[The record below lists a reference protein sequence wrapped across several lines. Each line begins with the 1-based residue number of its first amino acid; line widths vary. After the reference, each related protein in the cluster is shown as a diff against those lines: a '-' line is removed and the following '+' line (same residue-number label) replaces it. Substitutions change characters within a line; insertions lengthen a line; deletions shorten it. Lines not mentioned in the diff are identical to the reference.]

1 VAVAAAAAPRLP
13 APARVLVAAVSA
25 AGAGILA
32 VRAVQVAEA
41 PLSTV
46 GAALLILAA
55 SVLADRFTLSVAHG
69 GEEEE
74 FSLADAV
81 WVAAIVLAPPGA
93 PTLGAAAGALC
104 WQLARRVPAAKTAF
118 NVGQVALALTAA
130 EVIWGL
136 ADPAPLPDET
146 AAWVFG
152 AAAAAAAFVVNV
164 STVALVIA
172 LVQRQPFR
180 TILLGSFRV
189 SALQWVGNVAIGLL
203 AALAWHV
210 NPAGLVLVAVPLGL
224 VYLAYRDWVAGLV
237 EREQMEDMART
248 AERIARDG
256 DPAARLPMDG
266 REGRLAQLTASLNR
280 MLEQLDRAFGRDRHL
295 MKEAAAE
302 LHDPVRA
309 IRRELAVLGGDADAD
324 AGAGDA
330 AATRERL
337 ACELDRVDQ
346 VLSEMEAVASAG
358 RPGAVR
364 PASVPLDPFLRRVG
378 DRARVLLDDRLT
390 VASLPGDAVARLDAM
405 WIERALLHMLDNAAI
420 HGRCSSPV
428 TLSAAHVPGGWRFEV
443 ADEGGG
449 VPAGHEEAVFE
460 PFYRAGSVPGRPG
473 LGLALVQSVA
483 EAHGGSTGI
492 VNRPGVGATFWLRVP
507 A

>member
-1 VAVAAAAAPRLP
+1 MAVAAATAPRLP
-13 APARVLVAAVSA
+13 APARALVFVVSA
-25 AGAGILA
+25 AGA
-32 VRAVQVAEA
+32 
-41 PLSTV
+41 
-46 GAALLILAA
+46 AALALRAAPVRDAPARALAA
-55 SVLADRFTLSVAHG
+55 AFAILVASVAADRFTLSVSHG

-81 WVAAIVLAPPGA
+81 WVAAIVLAPAGA

-104 WQLARRVPAAKTAF
+104 WQIARRLPLAKTAF
-118 NVGQVALALTAA
+118 NVGQVAIALTAA
-130 EVIWGL
+130 ELVWGL
-136 ADPAPLPDET
+136 ADTTPRPDET
-146 AAWVFG
+146 AAWALG
-152 AAAAAAAFVVNV
+152 AAAAGVAFLVNA

-172 LVQRQPFR
+172 LVQRRAFR
-180 TILLGSFRV
+180 AVLLGSLRV
-189 SALQWVGNVAIGLL
+189 SVLQWLGNVAIGLL

-224 VYLAYRDWVAGLV
+224 VYLAYREWVAGLV

-256 DPAARLPMDG
+256 DPAARLPMAG

-302 LHDPVRA
+302 LHEPVRA
-309 IRRELAVLGGDADAD
+309 IRRELGLLDEEGGAC
-324 AGAGDA
+324 
-330 AATRERL
+330 RLRL
-337 ACELDRVDQ
+337 AAQLDRVDQ

-364 PASVPLDPFLRRVG
+364 PAPVLLDPFLRRVG

-390 VASLPGDAVARLDAM
+390 VASLPCDAVASLDAT
-405 WIERALLHMLDNAAI
+405 WVERALLHMLDNAAI

-428 TLSAAHVPGGWRFEV
+428 QLSAAHVAGGWRFEV

-460 PFYRAGSVPGRPG
+460 PFYRAAGSVPGRPG
-473 LGLALVQSVA
+473 LGLTLVRSVA

-492 VNRPGVGATFWLRVP
+492 LNRPGVGATFWLRVP

>member
-1 VAVAAAAAPRLP
+1 VAVAAATAPRLP
-13 APARVLVAAVSA
+13 APARILVAAVSA
-25 AGAGILA
+25 AGAVVLG
-32 VRAVQVAEA
+32 VRAVQVIHASVDT
-41 PLSTV
+41 L
-46 GAALLILAA
+46 AAAVAILVA

-74 FSLADAV
+74 FSLVDAV

-93 PTLGAAAGALC
+93 PTLGAAAGALA
-104 WQLARRVPAAKTAF
+104 WQLARRLPAAKMAF
-118 NVGQVALALTAA
+118 NVGQVAVALTAA
-130 EVIWGL
+130 ELIWGL
-136 ADPAPLPDET
+136 AEPTPEPT
-146 AAWVFG
+146 QSAAWVLG
-152 AAAAAAAFVVNV
+152 AAAAGAAFLVNAT
-164 STVALVIA
+164 TVALVIA

-180 TILLGSFRV
+180 GVLFGSLRV
-189 SALQWVGNVAIGLL
+189 TALQWVGNLAIGLL
-203 AALAWHV
+203 AAMAWYV
-210 NPAGLVLVAVPLGL
+210 NPAALVLVAVPLGL
-224 VYLAYRDWVAGLV
+224 VCLAYREWVAGLV

-256 DPAARLPMDG
+256 DPAARLPMIG

-295 MKEAAAE
+295 MKEAAAG
-302 LHDPVRA
+302 LHEPVRA
-309 IRRELAVLGGDADAD
+309 IRRELALYGHGDADD
-324 AGAGDA
+324 T
-330 AATRERL
+330 AATCERL
-337 ACELDRVDQ
+337 HGHLDRVDQ

-364 PASVPLDPFLRRVG
+364 PTEVALQPFLERIG

-390 VASLPGDAVARLDAM
+390 VATLPVDAVAHLDAT
-405 WIERALLHMLDNAAI
+405 WVERALLHMLDNAAI

-428 TLSAAHVPGGWRFEV
+428 TLTAASVPGGWRFEV

-460 PFYRAGSVPGRPG
+460 PFYRAGRVPGRPG
-473 LGLALVQSVA
+473 LGLALVRSVA

-492 VNRPGVGATFWLRVP
+492 LNRPGVGATFWLRVP

>member
-1 VAVAAAAAPRLP
+1 MAVAAATAPRLP

-25 AGAGILA
+25 AGAAVLA
-32 VRAVQVAEA
+32 VRAIQVVSA
-41 PLSTV
+41 PVDT
-46 GAALLILAA
+46 LAA
-55 SVLADRFTLSVAHG
+55 AFAILVASVVADRFTLSVDHG

-93 PTLGAAAGALC
+93 PTLGAAAGALA
-104 WQLARRVPAAKTAF
+104 WQVARRLPAAKTAF

-130 EVIWGL
+130 ELIWGL
-136 ADPAPLPDET
+136 ADPAPAPDQT
-146 AAWVFG
+146 AAWAL
-152 AAAAAAAFVVNV
+152 AAAAAGAAFLVNAG
-164 STVALVIA
+164 TVALVIA
-172 LVQRQPFR
+172 LVQRQSFR
-180 TILLGSFRV
+180 GVLMGSFRV
-189 SALQWVGNVAIGLL
+189 SALQWLGNLAIGLL

-210 NPAGLVLVAVPLGL
+210 NPFALVLVAVPLGL
-224 VYLAYRDWVAGLV
+224 VYLAYREWVAGLV

-256 DPAARLPMDG
+256 DPAARLPMEG

-302 LHDPVRA
+302 LHEPVRA
-309 IRRELAVLGGDADAD
+309 IRRELATLGDDADA
-324 AGAGDA
+324 AETA
-330 AATRERL
+330 ASRERL
-337 ACELDRVDQ
+337 HRQLDRVDQ

-364 PASVPLDPFLRRVG
+364 PSPVPLAPFLEHVG

-390 VASLPGDAVARLDAM
+390 VAALPDDAVARLDAT
-405 WIERALLHMLDNAAI
+405 WVERALLHMLDNAAI
-420 HGRCSSPV
+420 HGRCSTPV
-428 TLSAAHVPGGWRFEV
+428 RLSAAHVPGGWRFEV

-473 LGLALVQSVA
+473 LGLALVRSVA

-492 VNRPGVGATFWLRVP
+492 LNRPGVGATFWLRVP

>member
-1 VAVAAAAAPRLP
+1 VAVAAATAPRLP
-13 APARVLVAAVSA
+13 APARLLVLAVSA
-25 AGAGILA
+25 AGAIALLLHAVEVLQAPAGALA
-32 VRAVQVAEA
+32 
-41 PLSTV
+41 
-46 GAALLILAA
+46 AALVIAVA
-55 SVLADRFTLSVAHG
+55 SVAADRFTLSVNHG

-81 WVAAIVLAPPGA
+81 WIAAIVLAPAGA

-104 WQLARRVPAAKTAF
+104 WQLARRLPLAKTAF
-118 NVGQVALALTAA
+118 NVGHVALALSAA
-130 EVIWGL
+130 ELVWGL
-136 ADPAPLPDET
+136 ADPAPQPDQAT
-146 AAWVFG
+146 AWALG
-152 AAAAAAAFVVNV
+152 TAAAAVAFLVNTT
-164 STVALVIA
+164 TVALVIA
-172 LVQRQPFR
+172 LVQGEPFR
-180 TILLGSFRV
+180 GVLFGSLRV
-189 SALQWVGNVAIGLL
+189 TTLQWLGNISIGLL

-224 VYLAYRDWVAGLV
+224 VYLAYREWIAGLV

-256 DPAARLPMDG
+256 DPAARLPMEG

-295 MKEAAAE
+295 MKEASSE
-302 LHDPVRA
+302 LHEPVRA
-309 IRRELAVLGGDADAD
+309 IRRELASLDVEGEDGPCRVRLGA
-324 AGAGDA
+324 
-330 AATRERL
+330 L
-337 ACELDRVDQ
+337 LDRVDQ
-346 VLSEMEAVASAG
+346 VLNEMEAVASAG

-364 PASVPLDPFLRRVG
+364 AAPVLLDPFLRRVG
-378 DRARVLLDDRLT
+378 NRARVLLDDRLE
-390 VASLPGDAVARLDAM
+390 VATLPAGAVAVLDAT
-405 WIERALLHMLDNAAI
+405 WVERALLHMLDNAAI

-428 TLSAAHVPGGWRFEV
+428 KLSAAHVPGGWRFEV

-460 PFYRAGSVPGRPG
+460 PFYRAAGSVPGRPG
-473 LGLALVQSVA
+473 LGLALVRSVA

-492 VNRPGVGATFWLRVP
+492 LNRPGVGATFWLRVP

>member
-1 VAVAAAAAPRLP
+1 
-13 APARVLVAAVSA
+13 VLVAAVST
-25 AGAGILA
+25 AGAAILA
-32 VRAVQVAEA
+32 LRAVQVVEA
-41 PLSTV
+41 PV
-46 GAALLILAA
+46 GTLAAAVLILVA
-55 SVLADRFTLSVAHG
+55 SVVADRFTLSVSHG

-81 WVAAIVLAPPGA
+81 WVAAIVLAPSGA

-104 WQLARRVPAAKTAF
+104 WQLARRLPAAKTAF

-130 EVIWGL
+130 ELIWGL
-136 ADPAPLPDET
+136 ADPAPQPDQT
-146 AAWVFG
+146 AAWG
-152 AAAAAAAFVVNV
+152 LAAAAAGAAFLVNA

-172 LVQRQPFR
+172 LVQRGSFR
-180 TILLGSFRV
+180 EILLGSLRV
-189 SALQWVGNVAIGLL
+189 SALQWIGNLAIGLL
-203 AALAWHV
+203 AALAWYV
-210 NPAGLVLVAVPLGL
+210 NPAALLLVAVPLGL

-256 DPAARLPMDG
+256 DPAARLPMAG

-302 LHDPVRA
+302 LHEPVRV
-309 IRRELAVLGGDADAD
+309 IRRELAVLGAEAGD
-324 AGAGDA
+324 AGDA

-337 ACELDRVDQ
+337 AAHLDRVDQ

-364 PASVPLDPFLRRVG
+364 PAAVSLQPFLDRVG
-378 DRARVLLDDRLT
+378 ARARVLLDERLT
-390 VASLPGDAVARLDAM
+390 VAAVPGEAVAHLDAM

-428 TLSAAHVPGGWRFEV
+428 TLSALHVAGGWRFEV

-460 PFYRAGSVPGRPG
+460 PFYRAGSVPGRAG
-473 LGLALVQSVA
+473 LGLALVRSVA

-492 VNRPGVGATFWLRVP
+492 LNRPGVGATFWLRVP
-507 A
+507 V

>member
-1 VAVAAAAAPRLP
+1 VAVAAATAPRLP

-25 AGAGILA
+25 AGAAVLA
-32 VRAVQVAEA
+32 ARAIQVVSA
-41 PLSTV
+41 PMHTLA
-46 GAALLILAA
+46 AALAILAA
-55 SVLADRFTLSVAHG
+55 SVVADRFTLSVDHG

-104 WQLARRVPAAKTAF
+104 WQLARRLPATKTAF

-130 EVIWGL
+130 ELVWGL
-136 ADPAPLPDET
+136 AHTRPAPDESAAWALGT
-146 AAWVFG
+146 AAS
-152 AAAAAAAFVVNV
+152 AAAFLVNAT
-164 STVALVIA
+164 TVALIIA
-172 LVQRQPFR
+172 LVQRQSFR
-180 TILLGSFRV
+180 GILFGSLRV
-189 SALQWVGNVAIGLL
+189 SALQWVGNVALGLL

-210 NPAGLVLVAVPLGL
+210 NPAGVVLVAVPLGL
-224 VYLAYRDWVAGLV
+224 VYLAYREWVAGLV

-302 LHDPVRA
+302 LHEPVRA
-309 IRRELAVLGGDADAD
+309 IRRELAALGAD
-324 AGAGDA
+324 AGAA
-330 AATRERL
+330 ETA
-337 ACELDRVDQ
+337 ACEERVHRLHRGLDRVEQ

-364 PASVPLDPFLRRVG
+364 PAPVALAPFLEHVG

-390 VASLPGDAVARLDAM
+390 VATLPDDAVARLDAT
-405 WIERALLHMLDNAAI
+405 WVERALLHMLDNAAI
-420 HGRCSSPV
+420 HGRYATPV
-428 TLSAAHVPGGWRFEV
+428 RLSAAHVPGGWRFEV

-449 VPAGHEEAVFE
+449 VPAGHEDAVFE
-460 PFYRAGSVPGRPG
+460 PFYRAGSVPGRAG
-473 LGLALVQSVA
+473 LGLALVRSVA

-492 VNRPGVGATFWLRVP
+492 LNRPGVGATFWLRVP

>member
-1 VAVAAAAAPRLP
+1 MAVAAAAAPRLP
-13 APARVLVAAVSA
+13 TPARLFVAFVSA
-25 AGAGILA
+25 AGAAILA
-32 VRAVQVAEA
+32 WRIGEVADAPVRT
-41 PLSTV
+41 LT
-46 GAALLILAA
+46 AALAIMVA
-55 SVLADRFTLSVAHG
+55 SVAADRFTLSVSHD

-104 WQLARRVPAAKTAF
+104 WQIARRVSPTKLVF

-130 EVIWGL
+130 ELVWGL
-136 ADPAPLPDET
+136 ADPTPLPDQTE
-146 AAWVFG
+146 AWVLG
-152 AAAAAAAFVVNV
+152 AAAAGAAFLVNA
-164 STVALVIA
+164 STVAFIIA
-172 LVQRQPFR
+172 LVGGQSFR
-180 TILLGSFRV
+180 TILFGSLRV
-189 SALQWVGNVAIGLL
+189 SSLQWLGNVAIGLL
-203 AALAWHV
+203 AAMAWHV

-224 VYLAYRDWVAGLV
+224 VYLAYREWVAGLV

-256 DPAARLPMDG
+256 DPAARLPMAG

-295 MKEAAAE
+295 MKEASAE

-309 IRRELAVLGGDADAD
+309 IRRELSLLGRQDDED
-324 AGAGDA
+324 ETA
-330 AATRERL
+330 ARRERL
-337 ACELDRVDQ
+337 HRHLDVVDQ

-364 PASVPLDPFLRRVG
+364 PAPVALQPFLDRIG

-390 VASLPGDAVARLDAM
+390 VATLPGDAIARLDAT
-405 WIERALLHMLDNAAI
+405 WVERALLHMLDNAAI

-428 TLSAAHVPGGWRFEV
+428 TLTAASVPGGWRFEV
-443 ADEGGG
+443 ADQGGG
-449 VPAGHEEAVFE
+449 VPAGHEDAVFE
-460 PFYRAGSVPGRPG
+460 PFYRAAGIPGRPG
-473 LGLALVQSVA
+473 LGLALVRSVA

-492 VNRPGVGATFWLRVP
+492 LNRPGVGATFWLRVP

>member
-1 VAVAAAAAPRLP
+1 VAVAAATAPRLP
-13 APARVLVAAVSA
+13 APARLLVAAVSA
-25 AGAGILA
+25 SGAAILA
-32 VRAVQVAEA
+32 VRAAQVAEA
-41 PLSTV
+41 PLRTL

-81 WVAAIVLAPPGA
+81 WVAAIVLAPHGA

-104 WQLARRVPAAKTAF
+104 WQLARRLPATKTAF

-136 ADPAPLPDET
+136 ADPAPQPDQT
-146 AAWVFG
+146 AAWALG

-172 LVQRQPFR
+172 LVQHQSFR
-180 TILLGSFRV
+180 AILLGSFRV

-210 NPAGLVLVAVPLGL
+210 NPIGLVLVAVPLGL

-302 LHDPVRA
+302 LHEPVRA
-309 IRRELAVLGGDADAD
+309 IRRELGVLGGDADA
-324 AGAGDA
+324 GEA
-330 AATRERL
+330 ADTRERL
-337 ACELDRVDQ
+337 ARQLDRVDQ

-364 PASVPLDPFLRRVG
+364 PASVALEPFLERVG

-390 VASLPGDAVARLDAM
+390 VATVPGDAVARLDAM
-405 WIERALLHMLDNAAI
+405 WLERALLHMLDNAAI

-428 TLSAAHVPGGWRFEV
+428 TLRAAHVPGGWRFEV

-473 LGLALVQSVA
+473 LGLALVRSVA

-492 VNRPGVGATFWLRVP
+492 VNWPGVGATFWLRVP

>member
-1 VAVAAAAAPRLP
+1 MAVAAATAPRLP
-13 APARVLVAAVSA
+13 APARLLVLVVST
-25 AGAGILA
+25 AGAAALA
-32 VRAVQVAEA
+32 LRAAQVLEA
-41 PLSTV
+41 PGRALL
-46 GAALLILAA
+46 AALVILVA
-55 SVLADRFTLSVAHG
+55 SVAADRFTLSVSHG

-81 WVAAIVLAPPGA
+81 WVAAIVLAPAGA

-104 WQLARRVPAAKTAF
+104 WQLARRLPLAKTAF

-130 EVIWGL
+130 ELVWGL
-136 ADPAPLPDET
+136 AETAPRPDET
-146 AAWVFG
+146 AAWLLGG
-152 AAAAAAAFVVNV
+152 AAAGVAFLVNA

-172 LVQRQPFR
+172 LVQRESFR
-180 TILLGSFRV
+180 AVLLGSLRV
-189 SALQWVGNVAIGLL
+189 SALQWVGNLAIGLL

-256 DPAARLPMDG
+256 DPAARLPMAG

-295 MKEAAAE
+295 MKEAAAG
-302 LHDPVRA
+302 LHEPVRA
-309 IRRELAVLGGDADAD
+309 IRRELALLDIDDDGD
-324 AGAGDA
+324 GPC
-330 AATRERL
+330 RERL
-337 ACELDRVDQ
+337 TDQLDRIDQ
-346 VLSEMEAVASAG
+346 MLSEMEAVASAG

-364 PASVPLDPFLRRVG
+364 PAPVLLDPFLRRVG

-390 VASLPGDAVARLDAM
+390 VATLPLDAVARLDAS
-405 WIERALLHMLDNAAI
+405 WVERALLHMLDNAAI
-420 HGRCSSPV
+420 HGRCSTPV
-428 TLSAAHVPGGWRFEV
+428 KLSAASVAGGWRFEV

-449 VPAGHEEAVFE
+449 VPAGHEDAVFE
-460 PFYRAGSVPGRPG
+460 PFYRAASVPGRPG
-473 LGLALVQSVA
+473 LGLALVRSVA

-492 VNRPGVGATFWLRVP
+492 LNRPGVGATFWLRVP

>member
-1 VAVAAAAAPRLP
+1 
-13 APARVLVAAVSA
+13 
-25 AGAGILA
+25 
-32 VRAVQVAEA
+32 
-41 PLSTV
+41 
-46 GAALLILAA
+46 
-55 SVLADRFTLSVAHG
+55 
-69 GEEEE
+69 
-74 FSLADAV
+74 
-81 WVAAIVLAPPGA
+81 VLAPPGA

-104 WQLARRVPAAKTAF
+104 WQIARRVSPTKLIF

-130 EVIWGL
+130 ELIWGL
-136 ADPAPLPDET
+136 AAPTPLPDQTE
-146 AAWVFG
+146 AWVLG
-152 AAAAAAAFVVNV
+152 AAAAGAAFLVNA
-164 STVALVIA
+164 STVAFIIA
-172 LVQRQPFR
+172 LVGGQSFR
-180 TILLGSFRV
+180 TILFGSLRV
-189 SALQWVGNVAIGLL
+189 SSLQWLGNVSIGLL
-203 AALAWHV
+203 AAMAWHV

-224 VYLAYRDWVAGLV
+224 VYLAYREWVAGLV

-256 DPAARLPMDG
+256 DPAARLPMAG

-295 MKEAAAE
+295 MKEASAE

-309 IRRELAVLGGDADAD
+309 IRRELSLLGREDDEDETAVR
-324 AGAGDA
+324 
-330 AATRERL
+330 RERL
-337 ACELDRVDQ
+337 HRHLDVVDQ

-364 PASVPLDPFLRRVG
+364 PAPVALQPFLDRIG

-390 VASLPGDAVARLDAM
+390 VATLPGDAVARLDAT
-405 WIERALLHMLDNAAI
+405 WVERALLHMLDNAAI

-428 TLSAAHVPGGWRFEV
+428 TLTAASVPGGWRFEV
-443 ADEGGG
+443 ADQGGG

-460 PFYRAGSVPGRPG
+460 PFYRAAGVPGRPG
-473 LGLALVQSVA
+473 LGLALVRSVA

-492 VNRPGVGATFWLRVP
+492 LNRPGVGATFWLRVP

>member
-1 VAVAAAAAPRLP
+1 VAVAAATAPRLP

-25 AGAGILA
+25 AGAAILA

-41 PLSTV
+41 PVRTL

-104 WQLARRVPAAKTAF
+104 WQLARRLPAAKTAF

-136 ADPAPLPDET
+136 VDPAPLPDQT
-146 AAWVFG
+146 AAWALG

-164 STVALVIA
+164 TTVALVIA
-172 LVQRQPFR
+172 LVQRLSFR

-210 NPAGLVLVAVPLGL
+210 NPVGLVLVAVPLGL

-237 EREQMEDMART
+237 EREQMEDMAAT
-248 AERIARDG
+248 AEQIARDG
-256 DPAARLPMDG
+256 DPAARLPMAG

-302 LHDPVRA
+302 LHEPVRA
-309 IRRELAVLGGDADAD
+309 IRRELAVLGAEAD
-324 AGAGDA
+324 AGEA
-330 AATRERL
+330 AATRDRL
-337 ACELDRVDQ
+337 ALHLDRVDQ

-358 RPGAVR
+358 RPGVAR
-364 PASVPLDPFLRRVG
+364 PAWVTLQPFLERVG
-378 DRARVLLDDRLT
+378 DRGRVLLNDRLT
-390 VASLPGDAVARLDAM
+390 VASVPGDAVARLDAM

-420 HGRCSSPV
+420 HGRSSSPV

-460 PFYRAGSVPGRPG
+460 PFYRAGSVPGRAG
-473 LGLALVQSVA
+473 LGLALVRSVA
-483 EAHGGSTGI
+483 EAHGGSTGL